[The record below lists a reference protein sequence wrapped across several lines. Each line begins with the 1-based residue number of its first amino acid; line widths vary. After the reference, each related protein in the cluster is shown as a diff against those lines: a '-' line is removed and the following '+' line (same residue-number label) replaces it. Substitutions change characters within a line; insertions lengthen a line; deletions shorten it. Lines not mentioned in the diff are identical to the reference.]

1 MKNKLFIV
9 ATPIGNIKDITLRAL
24 EALKEVD
31 IIACED
37 TRVSSKLLNHY
48 QIKKPLISYHNFNE
62 KENAKKIIDFI
73 LLGKSVA
80 LISDA
85 GTPLISDPGFNLIN
99 EAIKHDIEIET
110 LPGPSAFV
118 NAFVLSGFNYPF
130 TFLGFLKDKS
140 SQRIKELENLDYG
153 TYIIYVA
160 PHKLLSTLE
169 DLDSIFGSKINIFL
183 VKELTKIYEKH
194 YRGTVV
200 QIQEQLQ
207 NSSLKGEFTLVFQY
221 SEDKKTK
228 VKINKYQQ
236 FSKAKEK
243 IMD

>member
-24 EALKEVD
+24 DVLKDVD
-31 IIACED
+31 FIACED

-62 KENAKKIIDFI
+62 KENAKKIVDAI
-73 LLGKSVA
+73 LSGKSIA

-85 GTPLISDPGFNLIN
+85 GTPLISDPGYNLIN
-99 EAIKHDIEIET
+99 EAIENNIEIET

-140 SQRIKELENLDYG
+140 SQRIKELQSLNYG

-160 PHKLLSTLE
+160 PHKLLTTLD
-169 DLDSIFGSKINIFL
+169 DLEIVFGQNINIFL
-183 VKELTKIYEKH
+183 VKELTKMYEKH
-194 YRGTVV
+194 YRGNVN
-200 QIQEQLQ
+200 QIKEQLQ
-207 NSSLKGEFTLVFQY
+207 NGSLKGEFSLVFQY
-221 SEDKKTK
+221 NEDKKAK
-228 VKINKYQQ
+228 IKINKYQQ
-236 FSKAKEK
+236 FSKIKEK
-243 IMD
+243 